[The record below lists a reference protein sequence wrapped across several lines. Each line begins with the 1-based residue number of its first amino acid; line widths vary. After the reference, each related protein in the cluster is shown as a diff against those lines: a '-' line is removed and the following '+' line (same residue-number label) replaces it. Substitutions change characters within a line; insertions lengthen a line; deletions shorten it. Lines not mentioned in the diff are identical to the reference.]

1 MKKIVLALSLFL
13 VMCITFITVGVV
25 HAKTTQ
31 TTTTTNEV
39 VNYVYVDVKGE
50 VLNPGVYRVSD
61 KCRIFQVLEIAG
73 GLSGNS
79 DTSNVNLAA
88 RVIDEQ
94 VIKIPK
100 KDSITNTSITDL
112 ININTATLIEL
123 DSLPGIGYSTA
134 SNIIEYRTTNGIFR
148 AKEDIKLVN
157 GIGDVVYEQ
166 IKDLITVW

>member
-1 MKKIVLALSLFL
+1 MKKIILALSLFV
-13 VMCITFITVGVV
+13 VMCVTFVTVGVV

-31 TTTTTNEV
+31 ATTNEV

-50 VLNPGVYRVSD
+50 VINPGVYRVSD
-61 KCRIFQVLEIAG
+61 KCRVFQVLEIAG
-73 GLSGNS
+73 GLASNS

-88 RVIDEQ
+88 RVVDEQ

-100 KDSITNTSITDL
+100 KDYTSTISEL

-134 SNIIEYRTTNGIFR
+134 SNIIEYRNTNGLFR

-157 GIGDVVYEQ
+157 GIGDVIYEQ
-166 IKDLITVW
+166 IKDLITIW